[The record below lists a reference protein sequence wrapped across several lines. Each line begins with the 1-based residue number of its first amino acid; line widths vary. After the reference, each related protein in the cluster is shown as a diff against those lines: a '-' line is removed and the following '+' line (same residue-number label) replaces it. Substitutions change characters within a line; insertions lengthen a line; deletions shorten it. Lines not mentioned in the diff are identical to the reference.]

1 MSIAE
6 TAAVSARPAWLALD
20 KLGVLIALIAAAGAA
35 LPFALFRANRI
46 VLGETRLLADA
57 MPGQVAALLAIVL
70 LTGFVVALLRFPAL
84 TKLIVGFFVLAV
96 LFVLMGQSAAFLTPE
111 GNTFARV
118 SPGAGFWLL
127 VFAFAL
133 LVTDALTRLRF
144 APLVRIAIL
153 IAVSAAMA
161 LLLWSG
167 GWDQLSLLK
176 EYANR
181 APAFWAEARAH
192 LGLAFGSVAIATL
205 VGVPLGI
212 VCYKVKPLRAGVL
225 NVLNIVQTIPSIAL
239 FGLLI
244 APLAWIAATVPG
256 ASAIGISG
264 IGTAPALLALFAY
277 SLLPIVSNTVVGLTS
292 VSPAAIDAARG
303 MGIDRAVGAHQP
315 EARQRLHQFPE
326 LVHRP
331 SAKVF
336 VAEGVALLAVL
347 QETLVARQVGRA
359 DPRHLGPH
367 GVVVLAG
374 GETHPVLP
382 ADFIERVH
390 RHQRDVA
397 VEIAPA
403 GRPQLAQLLGD
414 GDDGRAKV
422 ETMPARADRR
432 GPPAGPVQPVDDG
445 DGIALGAQPHR

>member
-264 IGTAPALLALFAY
+264 IGTAPALVALFAY
-277 SLLPIVSNTVVGLTS
+277 SLLPIVSNTVVGLQN
-292 VSPAAIDAARG
+292 VSPAAIDAAKG
-303 MGIDRAVGAHQP
+303 MGMTDW
-315 EARQRLHQFPE
+315 QRL
-326 LVHRP
+326 
-331 SAKVF
+331 
-336 VAEGVALLAVL
+336 
-347 QETLVARQVGRA
+347 
-359 DPRHLGPH
+359 
-367 GVVVLAG
+367 
-374 GETHPVLP
+374 
-382 ADFIERVH
+382 
-390 RHQRDVA
+390 VA
-397 VEIAPA
+397 VELPLGFPVILTGIRIVLVQNIGLTTIAA
-403 GRPQLAQLLGD
+403 LIGGGGFGVFVFQGIGQTAMDLVLLGAVPTVALAFAAAVVLD
-414 GDDGRAKV
+414 ALV
-422 ETMPARADRR
+422 EMTSR
-432 GPPAGPVQPVDDG
+432 GGK
-445 DGIALGAQPHR
+445 RS